1 MADTSTPT
9 SITSDFIVKEE
20 DTPGAQGDGRQRG
33 HWCTTVKHSRYN
45 AEHQLPAQ
53 HSTSPV
59 PTADSSVQAP
69 STDSPDC
76 PAICHSQL
84 PVIVP

>member
-1 MADTSTPT
+1 M
-9 SITSDFIVKEE
+9 SIRK
-20 DTPGAQGDGRQRG
+20 AN
-33 HWCTTVKHSRYN
+33 TTVKHSRYN
-45 AEHQLPAQ
+45 AEHQLSAQ